1 MARYFIRHTKRTK
14 EKGKRPG
21 KKRSNAV
28 GWQTRKIQKTKNG
41 SNNKKKEVWNVRIIN
56 GTVAVTQP
64 GITINVVV
72 VVIESVQVHIVEN
85 GGIVCPFY

>member
-1 MARYFIRHTKRTK
+1 MPSVGKQ
-14 EKGKRPG
+14 EKF
-21 KKRSNAV
+21 KKR
-28 GWQTRKIQKTKNG
+28 KTDRTI
-41 SNNKKKEVWNVRIIN
+41 KKEVWNVRIIN